1 MLDEQGPSPED
12 LRRFSGTTAYC
23 PECGS
28 KVWDQAEV
36 CPSCGTYLGGDTS
49 TQPPIERWFRR
60 RWMILVVL
68 VMLAALLSWVL
79 LGW

>member
-1 MLDEQGPSPED
+1 MFDEQGPSPED

-28 KVWDQAEV
+28 TVWDQAEV
-36 CPSCGTYLGGDTS
+36 CPSCGSYLGGDTS
-49 TQPPIERWFRR
+49 TQPPIARWFRR